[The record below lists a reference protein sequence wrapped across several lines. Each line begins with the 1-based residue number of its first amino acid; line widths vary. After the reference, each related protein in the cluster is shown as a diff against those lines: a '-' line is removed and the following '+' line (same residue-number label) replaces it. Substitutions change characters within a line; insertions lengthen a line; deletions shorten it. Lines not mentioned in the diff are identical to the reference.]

1 MSPEIARKLVESLR
15 PPAMDECGLTSREL
29 SLLLQDSACDA
40 VTKDLAGRTVDDAVV
55 MIRGQVAGS
64 SARSTT
70 PQVVAPRLDPSTM
83 QRLTTVAALLEPAE
97 PARLMKLGPKLMS
110 SPDAID
116 SANTLAS
123 QSPESAAEW
132 VRANLDQIEARFGS

>member
-70 PQVVAPRLDPSTM
+70 PPEVDVLARRDRFREHACIPIGGKRRRVGPR
-83 QRLTTVAALLEPAE
+83 
-97 PARLMKLGPKLMS
+97 
-110 SPDAID
+110 
-116 SANTLAS
+116 
-123 QSPESAAEW
+123 
-132 VRANLDQIEARFGS
+132 